1 MQGCDTPTYGA
12 MEAGLDFIASTRAIA
27 ALNTFQQRLEQL
39 HHESN
44 DPWISTIH
52 CCWLW
57 RQQDWMLCHFA
68 SKPTACFATFDL
80 PHVCHCLGSI
90 ITISLELSNGFY
102 LEGQTLPSR
111 NAIPHPSL
119 EPYSIQG

>member
-1 MQGCDTPTYGA
+1 MVLWKQ
-12 MEAGLDFIASTRAIA
+12 ELDFIASTRAIA

-44 DPWISTIH
+44 DPSAYRISTIH

-57 RQQDWMLCHFA
+57 RQQDWLLCHFA

-102 LEGQTLPSR
+102 LEGQTVDAIMISESSGELPADGLR
-111 NAIPHPSL
+111 TL
-119 EPYSIQG
+119 E